1 VTTRIHRHFS
11 LILDQFY
18 EYPAVSFEVTE
29 KTTEFEPI
37 LNVPA
42 LGSFLLIFA
51 IFSFLVQRTSAIE
64 QAADERTRA
73 VERVRKLKSLALR
86 GDATPEEVDQAI
98 QSYRDAYDKVETL
111 RYVIPGVARITP
123 PPAGS
128 LSRKS
133 MEENEMAAQ
142 QFLGIEPEESNVDK
156 TGNENQQTGLS
167 PILIAI
173 LAVVATSQIMLL
185 GLLSSD
191 PMSATE
197 LLDAATFGIE

>member
-1 VTTRIHRHFS
+1 MSAEDSV
-11 LILDQFY
+11 L
-18 EYPAVSFEVTE
+18 AVSFEVTE

-142 QFLGIEPEESNVDK
+142 QFLGIEPEESNVEK
-156 TGNENQQTGLS
+156 TDNENQQTGLS

-191 PMSATE
+191 PMSATD